1 MLGRVRSPR
10 NQALLYAL
18 GTTPH
23 SRTHDGAFTT
33 QARVPGSDS
42 FLLND
47 YTLLWEEA
55 AAASQ

>member
-1 MLGRVRSPR
+1 MFV
-10 NQALLYAL
+10 ALVLRHSSTHAR
-18 GTTPH
+18 GTTPQ

>member
-1 MLGRVRSPR
+1 MFVALVLRRSSTHAR
-10 NQALLYAL
+10 
-18 GTTPH
+18 GTTPQ
-23 SRTHDGAFTT
+23 SRTDHGAFTT